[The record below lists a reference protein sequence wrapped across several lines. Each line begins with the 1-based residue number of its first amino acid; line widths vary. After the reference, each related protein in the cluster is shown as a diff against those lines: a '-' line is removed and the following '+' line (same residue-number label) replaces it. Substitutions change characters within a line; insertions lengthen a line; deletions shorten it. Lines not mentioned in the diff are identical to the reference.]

1 MPDASTCVLTLSKG
15 MTLNAD
21 KRYLAFDYGEKRIGV
36 AIGNSLS
43 HTATPLVS
51 VTNSS
56 GTPDWQKIDELVATW
71 EPMGLI
77 VGDPLTED
85 GGTAE
90 ITRQARGF
98 AKRLGK
104 RYHIPVFLID
114 ERYSSISASGIISN
128 QRKSGLRRRTQRGD
142 LDKVAAAILME
153 RWFSENS

>member
-1 MPDASTCVLTLSKG
+1 MPDAGTSVLTHSKS
-15 MTLNAD
+15 MSLNAD

-43 HTATPLVS
+43 HTATPLVTVS
-51 VTNSS
+51 NSS
-56 GTPDWQKIDELVATW
+56 GTPDWQKLDELVTTW
-71 EPMGLI
+71 EPVGLI
-77 VGDPLTED
+77 IGDPVTED
-85 GGTAE
+85 GETVE

-104 RYHIPVFLID
+104 RYDIPFFLID